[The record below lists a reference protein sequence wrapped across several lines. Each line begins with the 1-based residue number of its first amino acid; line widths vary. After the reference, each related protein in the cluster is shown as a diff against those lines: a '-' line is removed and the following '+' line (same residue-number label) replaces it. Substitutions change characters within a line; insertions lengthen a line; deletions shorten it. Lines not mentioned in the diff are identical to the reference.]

1 MAITITLFSIGLLWR
16 IIGKISSNETS
27 KKQYYDELTKETMI
41 NLYKTEKGKEIIDRI
56 INK

>member
-16 IIGKISSNETS
+16 IIGKISSNEIS
-27 KKQYYDELTKETMI
+27 KKQYYDELTKKTMI
-41 NLYKTEKGKEIIDRI
+41 DLYKTEKGKEIIDRV

>member
-16 IIGKISSNETS
+16 IIGKISSNHIS
-27 KKQYYDELTKETMI
+27 KKRYYDELTKETMI
-41 NLYKTEKGKEIIDRI
+41 NLYKTEKGKEIIDSI